1 MLRGTIIDAKDRE
14 KSWNIQ
20 ENCRNEQMFAPLWF
34 AVSRRA
40 SVRMKRGEPQ
50 SMRYMSAANAN
61 CNSRCNLQGT
71 GIDHTKIRCP
81 RQNISRNI
89 LWNTRGGIQLA
100 DLFFSSSTISHR
112 CAITHRPWYF
122 TYYTSRLILK
132 FTWRRTKRRQVKRK
146 KRL

>member
-81 RQNISRNI
+81 TSKYFQKHFVKHPRRNPTCRFI
-89 LWNTRGGIQLA
+89 F
-100 DLFFSSSTISHR
+100 LFFDDFPPMCHYAST
-112 CAITHRPWYF
+112 
-122 TYYTSRLILK
+122 LIFHLLHIPINFK
-132 FTWRRTKRRQVKRK
+132 IHVAPY
-146 KRL
+146 